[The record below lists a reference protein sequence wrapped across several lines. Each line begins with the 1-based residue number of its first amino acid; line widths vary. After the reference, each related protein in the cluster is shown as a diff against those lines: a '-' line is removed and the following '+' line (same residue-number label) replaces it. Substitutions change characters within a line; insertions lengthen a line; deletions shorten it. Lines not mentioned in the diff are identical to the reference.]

1 MSFFLPDDVVIEQ
14 LQAAMAELRSK
25 KLDQPPP
32 GAGCVSF
39 FLLISSC

>member
-39 FLLISSC
+39 FC